1 MLITNSIGDLL
12 VGCGDGEV
20 VSVEETPIK
29 KTVPGQVVF
38 PTQVGDPTKPNLIQ
52 KKSARFCGSITSM
65 VLTPSGTEVLIA
77 TSSCKVFKMTILT
90 FSDSQILS
98 CPSKPILTASFPST
112 SCQLYAVGG
121 EDGLQLWTEDG
132 QLVLH
137 IPPSLPGVAATQVR
151 LSSDGRSVLS
161 GWSDGNVRIYTPET
175 GKLVEEIRN
184 AVTGSQGVTA
194 MAVSGRGDK
203 MVVGGGD
210 GAVRV
215 WDIGRGTAK
224 LVKTVR

>member
-1 MLITNSIGDLL
+1 M

-29 KTVPGQVVF
+29 KAVAGQVVF

-52 KKSARFCGSITSM
+52 KKSEKFSGAITS
-65 VLTPSGTEVLIA
+65 LLLSPSGTDMLVS
-77 TSSCKVFKMTILT
+77 TNSCQVYRMTILT
-90 FSDSQILS
+90 FSHSQILS
-98 CPSKPILTASFPST
+98 CPSKPLLCASFPS
-112 SCQLYAVGG
+112 SSAQLYAVGG

-137 IPPSLPGVAATQVR
+137 IPPSLPGLAATQVK
-151 LSSDGRSVLS
+151 LSKDGRSVIS
-161 GWSDGNVRIYTPET
+161 GWSDGNIRIFTPET
-175 GKLVEEIRN
+175 GKLVEEIRK
-184 AVTGSQGVTA
+184 AATGSEGVTA
-194 MAVSGRGDK
+194 MTVSNRGDR

-210 GAVRV
+210 GGVRV
-215 WDIGRGTAK
+215 WEIGWGTAK

>member
-1 MLITNSIGDLL
+1 
-12 VGCGDGEV
+12 
-20 VSVEETPIK
+20 
-29 KTVPGQVVF
+29 
-38 PTQVGDPTKPNLIQ
+38 
-52 KKSARFCGSITSM
+52 M

-77 TSSCKVFKMTILT
+77 TSSCQVFRMTILT
-90 FSDSQILS
+90 FSYSQVLS
-98 CPSKPILTASFPST
+98 CPARPILTASFPST

-121 EDGLQLWTEDG
+121 EDGLQLWTDDG

-137 IPPSLPGVAATQVR
+137 IAPPLQGVAATQVR
-151 LSSDGRSVLS
+151 LTRDGRSVIS

-184 AVTGSQGVTA
+184 AVTGSAGVTA

-215 WDIGRGTAK
+215 WDIGYGTAK
-224 LVKTVR
+224 LVKTVRYVYRARQSIDT